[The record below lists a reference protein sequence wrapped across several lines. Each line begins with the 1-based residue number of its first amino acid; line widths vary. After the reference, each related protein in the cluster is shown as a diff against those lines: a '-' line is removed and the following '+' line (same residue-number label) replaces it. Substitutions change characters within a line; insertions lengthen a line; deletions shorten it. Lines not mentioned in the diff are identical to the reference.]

1 MRVSLTG
8 GAYQARSLIAS
19 AQRQINL
26 YSEDNPQESQ
36 APAPV
41 TLYPTP
47 GLRLLAQ
54 APNVAPVR
62 AAYRA
67 TNGDLYVCVGTQ
79 IYFVNSSFQFQLL
92 GTIPDNSTPVSF
104 SDNGLVVIIVD
115 GTETGYCID
124 ITPTSISGLPVPRTF
139 GTITDPSFL
148 GANFV
153 DYIDTFFV
161 LNQPGTANLYLSLSN
176 INFVLLT
183 QTSAQSGNITAAG
196 SAYTPGTYIG
206 VPLTGGSGL
215 DATVDIE
222 IQSGVILTGS
232 ISAAG
237 TGYVNGT
244 YQSVSLTGGTGTL
257 ALANIV
263 VSGGKITSV
272 TIVAGNAGSG
282 YAASDVLSA
291 PASSFGGTGSG
302 FTWTVAT
309 IGNGLVTIA
318 IINAGG
324 SGYIL
329 GDVLSIAPAS
339 VGGTGSGFQ
348 FTITAMAPAF
358 DPLDIAA
365 KTGSADPIQRVVVVY
380 RTVWPLG
387 TLTSEAWIDSGA
399 ADFAL
404 QPLPGVFIE
413 HGCIAP
419 FSVAC
424 QDNSAFWLSQDRQ
437 GKAIVVKTRGYVVQ
451 DITPKAI
458 AAEFQSYG
466 NISDA
471 IGFTFQIVGHV
482 FYVLCFPSANKTWA
496 VDIQSLQWFEWA
508 WTDNNGNLNRHRAN
522 CCCFAYGL
530 NIVGD
535 WQNGNIYALDI
546 NEYTDSG
553 QPISRIRSF
562 PHLIQDAKRL
572 TYSSFIADIQVGTQP
587 GLLSSDPP
595 MVSLRWSDDR
605 GATYGNRVE
614 QSMGS
619 GGQYLASVI
628 WNRCGM
634 ARDRVFELSWSAPMQ
649 TSLQGAFI
657 DVIAHRT

>member
-47 GLRLLAQ
+47 GLRLLATS
-54 APNVAPVR
+54 PNIGIVR
-62 AAYRA
+62 SCYRA

-79 IYFVNSSFQFQLL
+79 IYYVNPSFQFQLL
-92 GTIPDNSTPVSF
+92 GSIPDGVSPVSF
-104 SDNGLVVIIVD
+104 SDNGLVIIIVD
-115 GTETGYCID
+115 GTTTGYCID
-124 ITPTSISGLPVPRTF
+124 ITPTSISGLPTPRTF
-139 GTITDPSFL
+139 GTITDPNFL

-161 LNQPGTANLYLSLSN
+161 FNKPGTADLYLSLSN
-176 INFVLLT
+176 ITFVLLT
-183 QTSAQSGNITAAG
+183 QTSIQDGSITAGG
-196 SAYTPGTYIG
+196 SSYTNGDYTA
-206 VPLTGGSGL
+206 VPLAGGSGL
-215 DATVDIE
+215 GATADI
-222 IQSGVILTGS
+222 T
-232 ISAAG
+232 
-237 TGYVNGT
+237 
-244 YQSVSLTGGTGTL
+244 
-257 ALANIV
+257 
-263 VSGGKITSV
+263 VSGGAV
-272 TIVAGNAGSG
+272 TAVVINSGGSG
-282 YAASDVLSA
+282 YTLNNILSA
-291 PASSFGGTGSG
+291 SSSSIGGTGSG
-302 FTWTVAT
+302 FK
-309 IGNGLVTIA
+309 
-318 IINAGG
+318 
-324 SGYIL
+324 
-329 GDVLSIAPAS
+329 
-339 VGGTGSGFQ
+339 
-348 FTITAMAPAF
+348 FTSTSMAPAF

-413 HGCIAP
+413 HGCTAP

-535 WQNGNIYALDI
+535 WQNGNLYALDI
-546 NEYTDSG
+546 DEYTDNG

-587 GLLSSDPP
+587 GLLSDNPP

-605 GATYGNRVE
+605 GATYGQRVE

-619 GGQYLASVI
+619 GGQYMTSVL
-628 WNRCGM
+628 WNRCGI
-634 ARDRVFELSWSAPMQ
+634 ARDRVFELSWSAPME

-657 DVIAHRT
+657 DVIPHRT